1 MSVRS
6 EESMSVTSEESGEE
20 RLLPEDAPPGY
31 SGKFYDEE
39 KQEENCLILE
49 KKVEEESWLRLV
61 LSWIPRWPSV
71 LSLVRWLFIRKD
83 PEVHMPFSPGVD
95 KKLIEGRCEEE
106 GEAGH
111 SAEPDHYGKQQ
122 RKWVTQNGVEH

>member
-1 MSVRS
+1 
-6 EESMSVTSEESGEE
+6 MSVTSEESEQGIYAFEASEE
-20 RLLPEDAPPGY
+20 FR
-31 SGKFYDEE
+31 GK
-39 KQEENCLILE
+39 ILGHP
-49 KKVEEESWLRLV
+49 KEEEDLRFLAAKEEEEEEVMDANDKIEVPESVRRVWYLTEGRRKV
-61 LSWIPRWPSV
+61 L
-71 LSLVRWLFIRKD
+71 
-83 PEVHMPFSPGVD
+83 PEVHMPFGSGVD